1 MPWGRHGLSC
11 RMSEGRHQRHGA
23 VNEIIQRTLTSA
35 HVPSRREPLG
45 LHRSDGKRPDGVI
58 TVPWK
63 CGKLLVWDATC
74 PDTFAPSYDSQ
85 ATTAAGEVA
94 AHAEERKILK
104 YRGLPVTHSFVPVA
118 IETTGVIGARSLQF
132 LKELGRRVRRQ
143 TGDPN
148 STSYLLQRL
157 SIAIQR
163 GNSASVMG
171 ESPGS
176 V

>member
-1 MPWGRHGLSC
+1 M
-11 RMSEGRHQRHGA
+11 
-23 VNEIIQRTLTSA
+23 
-35 HVPSRREPLG
+35 
-45 LHRSDGKRPDGVI
+45 
-58 TVPWK
+58 PWK

-94 AHAEERKILK
+94 AHTEERKILK

-171 ESPGS
+171 GLRGS